1 VATKLIERIE
11 RAAGIPG
18 LVEILADRLSPT
30 DLSSLLLEVHRRRV
44 GRIAPAKV
52 LGQYESNRFVR
63 PSGIDPAALADFDR
77 LAFESL
83 GSLGYEAVELSPVSP
98 LGTVAAVATVDQNNV
113 LTTSRTTEVVADATN
128 SLALECAV
136 RRRALLRSSPRD
148 ISRVRLCASHRL
160 VRGQLFDG
168 PARWPH
174 FRLLA
179 LTTAGRDE
187 GSFRFET
194 TSLREELGALLGLL
208 ARARDAGPALSD
220 VRLTITEL
228 ADGMRKPVLQEQVL
242 APLAERFPDV
252 AVAFDDEREGGR
264 GYYVGACFHIHGTL
278 PDGRRLQLGD
288 GGFTTWTAQLLGN
301 AKERLLIASLGIER
315 LCAPSDAGEPAS

>member
-1 VATKLIERIE
+1 MATKLIERIE
-11 RAAGIPG
+11 RRAGIPG

-44 GRIAPAKV
+44 GQLAPATV
-52 LGQYESNRFVR
+52 LGQFETNRFVR
-63 PSGIDPAALADFDR
+63 PAGVDPAALADFDR
-77 LAFESL
+77 LAFAALRAS
-83 GSLGYEAVELSPVSP
+83 GYEALELSPVSP
-98 LGTVAAVATVDQNNV
+98 LGTVAALASVDQNNV

-136 RRRALLRSSPRD
+136 RRRALLRADPRNP
-148 ISRVRLCASHRL
+148 SRIRLCASHRL
-160 VRGQLFDG
+160 VRGQRFDG
-168 PARWPH
+168 PAMRPH

-194 TSLREELGALLGLL
+194 TSLRDDLGALLSLL
-208 ARARDAGPALSD
+208 AQAKESGFEVSD
-220 VRLTITEL
+220 LRLTITEL
-228 ADGMRKPVLQEQVL
+228 AGGMRKPALQEQVL
-242 APLAERFPDV
+242 TPLATRFPEV

-264 GYYVGACFHIHGTL
+264 GYYVGACFHVHGTL
-278 PDGRRLQLGD
+278 RDGRRLQLGD

-301 AKERLLIASLGIER
+301 KKERLLISSLGIER
-315 LCAPSDAGEPAS
+315 LCGQGGT